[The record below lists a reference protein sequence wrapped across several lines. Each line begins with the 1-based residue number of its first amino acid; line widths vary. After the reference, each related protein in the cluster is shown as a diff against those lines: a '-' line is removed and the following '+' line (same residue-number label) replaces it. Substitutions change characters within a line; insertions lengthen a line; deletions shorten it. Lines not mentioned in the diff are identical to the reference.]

1 MFLIHLKFNIFQ
13 MENFIL
19 HSVRL
24 QLASLP
30 VLLSQ
35 SVAPPPVNCFLS
47 LMLFT
52 LSSFSQIS
60 RYDLLIFA
68 SSSYSCCHYLCISH
82 HYLRFP
88 IISFLKY
95 CNGLLISISIL
106 ASSLVHFQALLS
118 IPSGP
123 SLMHF

>member
-13 MENFIL
+13 VENFIL
-19 HSVRL
+19 LPLRL
-24 QLASLP
+24 QLACLP

-52 LSSFSQIS
+52 LSSYNQIS

-68 SSSYSCCHYLCISH
+68 SSFYSCCHYLCISH

>member
-19 HSVRL
+19 LPVRL
-24 QLASLP
+24 QLSSLP

-47 LMLFT
+47 LVLFT
-52 LSSFSQIS
+52 LSSFNQIP

-68 SSSYSCCHYLCISH
+68 SSFYSRCHYLCISH

-95 CNGLLISISIL
+95 SNGLLISISIL
-106 ASSLVHFQALLS
+106 ASSLVHFQALLL